1 MRRLMPV
8 QTGCAAR
15 NVAEVCR
22 TVLATSPIREDRAY
36 SLPAFALPEAEAS

>member
-8 QTGCAAR
+8 QNGCAAR

-22 TVLATSPIREDRAY
+22 EVLATSPIREDRAG
-36 SLPAFALPEAEAS
+36 SLPAFTLPKAEAS